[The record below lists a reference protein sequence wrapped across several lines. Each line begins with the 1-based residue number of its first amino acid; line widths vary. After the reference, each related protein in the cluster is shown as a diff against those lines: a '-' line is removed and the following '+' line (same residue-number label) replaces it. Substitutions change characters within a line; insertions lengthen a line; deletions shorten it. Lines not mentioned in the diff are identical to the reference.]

1 MLYDFQM
8 KIKVF
13 ADTICGWCYIG
24 HSRLL
29 NAVRTFEN
37 IVFNFE
43 HAPFQLNP
51 DMPKEGMRRLD
62 YLKHKFGS
70 KELAQPM
77 YDNMNTE
84 AIKEDLKLKLDNIQV
99 TPNTKLS
106 HILTNLAFKKKIGHK
121 VLNEIYDA
129 YFSKGIDIG
138 NADVLIEIGKSNG
151 INEKEIIDI
160 FSSNK
165 KINDIN
171 QKNITAR
178 SIGINGVPFFEIDK
192 KTYISGAQSTA
203 NFIEAIKVNL

>member
-1 MLYDFQM
+1 M

-29 NAVRTFEN
+29 KAVRTFKN
-37 IVFNFE
+37 IVFDFE

-51 DMPKEGMRRLD
+51 DMPKQGMSRSD

-84 AIKEDLKLKLDNIQV
+84 ADKEDLKFKLDSIQI

-106 HILTNLAFKKKIGHK
+106 HILTKLAFKKKIGHK
-121 VLNEIYDA
+121 VLNDIYDA

-138 NADVLIEIGKSNG
+138 NADELIKIGKSKN
-151 INEKEIIDI
+151 INEKEIIDVF
-160 FSSNK
+160 FSDK
-165 KINDIN
+165 EIDDIN
-171 QKNITAR
+171 QNDTIAR
-178 SIGINGVPFFEIDK
+178 TMGINGVPFFEINN
-192 KTYISGAQSTA
+192 KTYISGAQSTV
-203 NFIEAIKVNL
+203 NLIEAIKVNL

>member
-1 MLYDFQM
+1 M
-8 KIKVF
+8 KIKVY

-24 HSRLL
+24 HSRLVK
-29 NAVRTFEN
+29 AIGTFEN
-37 IVFNFE
+37 VDFDFE

-51 DMPKEGMRRLD
+51 DMPKEGMNRLD

-77 YDNMNTE
+77 YDKMNTE

-106 HILTNLAFKKKIGHK
+106 HILTNLAFKKKIGQK

-171 QKNITAR
+171 QKDITAR

-203 NFIEAIKVNL
+203 NLIEAIKVNL

>member
-1 MLYDFQM
+1 M

-13 ADTICGWCYIG
+13 ADSVCGWCYIG

-29 NAVRTFEN
+29 KAVRTFEN
-37 IVFNFE
+37 IVFDFE

-51 DMPKEGMRRLD
+51 NMPKQGMSRSD

-84 AIKEDLKLKLDNIQV
+84 ADKEDLKFKLDSIQI

-106 HILTNLAFKKKIGHK
+106 HILTKLAFKKKIGHK
-121 VLNEIYDA
+121 VLNDIYDA

-138 NADVLIEIGKSNG
+138 NADALIKIGKSKN
-151 INEKEIIDI
+151 INEKEIIDVF
-160 FSSNK
+160 FSDK
-165 KINDIN
+165 EIDDIN
-171 QKNITAR
+171 QNDTIAR
-178 SIGINGVPFFEIDK
+178 TMGINGVPFFEINN
-192 KTYISGAQSTA
+192 KTYISGVQTTA
-203 NFIEAIKVNL
+203 NLIEAIKVNL

>member
-1 MLYDFQM
+1 M

-29 NAVRTFEN
+29 KAVRTFEN
-37 IVFNFE
+37 IVFDFE

-51 DMPKEGMRRLD
+51 DMPKEGMSRLD
-62 YLKHKFGS
+62 YLKRKFGS

-77 YDNMNTE
+77 YDNMKAE
-84 AIKEDLKLKLDNIQV
+84 ADKEDLKFKLDSIQV

-106 HILTNLAFKKKIGHK
+106 HILTKLAFKKKIGHN
-121 VLNEIYDA
+121 VLNDIYTA

-138 NADVLIEIGKSNG
+138 NADALIKIGKFKKKK
-151 INEKEIIDI
+151 EKEIIDV
-160 FSSNK
+160 FSSDK
-165 KINDIN
+165 ETDDIN
-171 QKNITAR
+171 QNDTIAR
-178 SIGINGVPFFEIDK
+178 SMGINGVPFFEIDN

-203 NFIEAIKVNL
+203 NLIKAIKVNL

>member
-1 MLYDFQM
+1 MLYGFQM

-29 NAVRTFEN
+29 DAVRTFEN
-37 IVFNFE
+37 IVFDFE

-51 DMPKEGMRRLD
+51 DMPKEGMSRLN
-62 YLKHKFGS
+62 YLRHKFGS
-70 KELAQPM
+70 KELAQSM

-84 AIKEDLKLKLDNIQV
+84 AIKENLKFKLDSIQV

-138 NADVLIEIGKSNG
+138 NADELIEIGKSKG

-165 KINDIN
+165 EINDIN
-171 QKNITAR
+171 QKDIKAR
-178 SIGINGVPFFEIDK
+178 SIGINGVPFFEIDN

-203 NFIEAIKVNL
+203 NLIEAIKVNL

>member
-29 NAVRTFEN
+29 NAVRTFKN
-37 IVFNFE
+37 VVFNFE

-51 DMPKEGMRRLD
+51 DMPKEGMSRLD
-62 YLKHKFGS
+62 YLKYKFGS

-77 YDNMNTE
+77 YNNMNIE
-84 AIKEDLKLKLDNIQV
+84 AIKENLKFKLDSIQV

-138 NADVLIEIGKSNG
+138 NAEALIKIGKSKS
-151 INEKEIIDI
+151 INEKEIIDV
-160 FSSNK
+160 FSSEK
-165 KINDIN
+165 EISDIN
-171 QKNITAR
+171 QNDIIAR
-178 SIGINGVPFFEIDK
+178 SMGINGIPFFEIDN

-203 NFIEAIKVNL
+203 NLIEAIKVNM

>member
-1 MLYDFQM
+1 M

-29 NAVRTFEN
+29 KAVRTFEN
-37 IVFNFE
+37 IVFDFE

-51 DMPKEGMRRLD
+51 DMPKQGMSRSD

-84 AIKEDLKLKLDNIQV
+84 ADKEDLKFKLDSIQV

-106 HILTNLAFKKKIGHK
+106 HILTKLAFKKKIGHK
-121 VLNEIYDA
+121 VLNDIYDA

-138 NADVLIEIGKSNG
+138 NADELIKIGKSKN
-151 INEKEIIDI
+151 INEKEIIDVF
-160 FSSNK
+160 FSDK
-165 KINDIN
+165 EIDDIN
-171 QKNITAR
+171 QNDTIAR
-178 SIGINGVPFFEIDK
+178 TMGINGVPFFEINN
-192 KTYISGAQSTA
+192 KTYISGAQSTV
-203 NFIEAIKVNL
+203 NLIEAIKVNL

>member
-1 MLYDFQM
+1 M

-24 HSRLL
+24 HSRLMK
-29 NAVRTFEN
+29 AIGTFEN
-37 IVFNFE
+37 VVFNFE

-51 DMPKEGMRRLD
+51 DMPKEGMNRLD
-62 YLKHKFGS
+62 YLKYKFGS

-106 HILTNLAFKKKIGHK
+106 HILTNLAFKKKIGHN
-121 VLNEIYDA
+121 VLNQIYDA

-138 NADVLIEIGKSNG
+138 NADALIEIGKSNG
-151 INEKEIIDI
+151 ISEKEMIDI

-171 QKNITAR
+171 QKDITAR
-178 SIGINGVPFFEIDK
+178 SIGINGVPFFEIGTDF
-192 KTYISGAQSTA
+192 ISGVQSSA
-203 NFIEAIKVNL
+203 NLESVIKSNLS

>member
-1 MLYDFQM
+1 M

-29 NAVRTFEN
+29 KAVKNFEN
-37 IVFNFE
+37 IVFDFE

-51 DMPKEGMRRLD
+51 DMPKNGMSRLD

-77 YDNMNTE
+77 YDNMSSE
-84 AIKEDLKLKLDNIQV
+84 AIKDNLKFKLNSIQV

-106 HILTNLAFKKKIGHK
+106 HILIKLAFKKKIGHK
-121 VLNEIYDA
+121 VLNDIYEA

-138 NADVLIEIGKSNG
+138 NADALIKIGKSEK
-151 INEKEIIDI
+151 INEKEIIDV
-160 FSSNK
+160 FSSDK
-165 KINDIN
+165 EIDDIN
-171 QKNITAR
+171 QNRIIAR
-178 SIGINGVPFFEIDK
+178 TMGINGVPFFEIDN

-203 NFIEAIKVNL
+203 NLIEAIKVNL

>member
-1 MLYDFQM
+1 M

-29 NAVRTFEN
+29 KAVKNFEN
-37 IVFNFE
+37 IVFDFE

-51 DMPKEGMRRLD
+51 DMPKNGMSRLD

-77 YDNMNTE
+77 YDNMSLE
-84 AIKEDLKLKLDNIQV
+84 AIKDNLKFKLNSIQV

-106 HILTNLAFKKKIGHK
+106 HILIKLAFKKKIGHK
-121 VLNEIYDA
+121 VLNDIYEA

-138 NADVLIEIGKSNG
+138 NADALIKIGKSEK
-151 INEKEIIDI
+151 INEKEIIDV
-160 FSSNK
+160 FSSVK
-165 KINDIN
+165 EIDDIN
-171 QKNITAR
+171 QNRIIAR
-178 SIGINGVPFFEIDK
+178 TMGINGVPFFEIDN

-203 NFIEAIKVNL
+203 NLIEAIKVNL

>member
-1 MLYDFQM
+1 M

-24 HSRLL
+24 HSRLIK
-29 NAVRTFEN
+29 AIGTFEN
-37 IVFNFE
+37 VVFDFE

-51 DMPKEGMRRLD
+51 DMPKEGINRLD
-62 YLKHKFGS
+62 YLNHKFGS

-84 AIKEDLKLKLDNIQV
+84 AIKEDLKFKLDNIQV

-121 VLNEIYDA
+121 VLSEIYDA
-129 YFSKGIDIG
+129 YFFKGIDIG
-138 NADVLIEIGKSNG
+138 NADALIEIGKSKN
-151 INEKEIIDI
+151 INEKKIIDV

-165 KINDIN
+165 EINDIN
-171 QKNITAR
+171 QKDIIAI
-178 SIGINGVPFFEIDK
+178 SMGINGVPFFEINN

-203 NFIEAIKVNL
+203 NLIEAIKVNL

>member
-1 MLYDFQM
+1 M

-24 HSRLL
+24 HSRLIK
-29 NAVRTFEN
+29 AIETFKN
-37 IVFNFE
+37 VVFDFE

-51 DMPKEGMRRLD
+51 DMPKNGMSRLD

-77 YDNMNTE
+77 YDNMSSE
-84 AIKEDLKLKLDNIQV
+84 AIKDNLKFKLNSIQV

-106 HILTNLAFKKKIGHK
+106 HILIKLAFKKKIGHK
-121 VLNEIYDA
+121 VLNDIYEA

-138 NADVLIEIGKSNG
+138 NADALIKIGKSEK
-151 INEKEIIDI
+151 INEKEIIDV
-160 FSSNK
+160 FSSDK
-165 KINDIN
+165 EIDDIN
-171 QKNITAR
+171 QNRIIAR
-178 SIGINGVPFFEIDK
+178 TMGINGVPFFEIDN

-203 NFIEAIKVNL
+203 NLIEAIKVNL

>member
-1 MLYDFQM
+1 M

-24 HSRLL
+24 HSRLMK
-29 NAVRTFEN
+29 AIGTFEN
-37 IVFNFE
+37 VVFDFE

-51 DMPKEGMRRLD
+51 DMPKEGMNRLD

-77 YDNMNTE
+77 YDNMSSE
-84 AIKEDLKLKLDNIQV
+84 AIKDNLKFKLNSIQV

-106 HILTNLAFKKKIGHK
+106 HILIKLAFKKKIGHK
-121 VLNEIYDA
+121 VLNDIYEA

-138 NADVLIEIGKSNG
+138 NADALIKIGKSEK
-151 INEKEIIDI
+151 INEKEIIDV
-160 FSSNK
+160 FSSDK
-165 KINDIN
+165 EIDDIN
-171 QKNITAR
+171 QNRIIAR
-178 SIGINGVPFFEIDK
+178 TMGINGVPFFEIDN

-203 NFIEAIKVNL
+203 NLIEAIKVNL

>member
-1 MLYDFQM
+1 M
-8 KIKVF
+8 KIKVY

-24 HSRLL
+24 HSRLVKAIG
-29 NAVRTFEN
+29 NFEN
-37 IVFNFE
+37 VVFDFE
-43 HAPFQLNP
+43 HVPFQLNP
-51 DMPKEGMRRLD
+51 DMPKEGMNRLD

-77 YDNMNTE
+77 YDNMNIE
-84 AIKEDLKLKLDNIQV
+84 AIKEDLKLKLDDIQV

-138 NADVLIEIGKSNG
+138 NADELIEIGKSKG

-165 KINDIN
+165 EINDIN
-171 QKNITAR
+171 QKDIKAR
-178 SIGINGVPFFEIDK
+178 SIGINGVPFFEIDN

-203 NFIEAIKVNL
+203 NLIEAIKVNL

>member
-1 MLYDFQM
+1 M
-8 KIKVF
+8 KIKVY

-24 HSRLL
+24 HSRLVK
-29 NAVRTFEN
+29 AIGTFEN
-37 IVFNFE
+37 VDFDFE

-51 DMPKEGMRRLD
+51 DMPKEGMNRLD

-77 YDNMNTE
+77 YDKMNTE

-106 HILTNLAFKKKIGHK
+106 HILTNLAFKKKIGQK